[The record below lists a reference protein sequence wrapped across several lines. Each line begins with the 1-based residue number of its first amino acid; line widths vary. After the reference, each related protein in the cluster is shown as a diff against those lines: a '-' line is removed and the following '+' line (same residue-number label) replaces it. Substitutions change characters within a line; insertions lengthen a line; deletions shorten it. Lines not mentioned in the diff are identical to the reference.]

1 MDNKGI
7 TIIELILILAIM
19 GIIIVI
25 AVPKFDFS
33 DSEMKRYGR
42 ELTMDL
48 NYIKTKSKTSN
59 NNSEN
64 RIRLESKHY
73 ELYIDN
79 KVNKTKKLK
88 ENFQITTNLKPNII
102 PETIQFTR
110 MGAPSRAC
118 SIFIIN
124 NDNNKYIK
132 ISITPA
138 TGRIHMYENIEEGYN
153 NKIRDE
159 VGTY

>member
-59 NNSEN
+59 NNNEN
-64 RIRLESKHY
+64 KIRLESKHY
-73 ELYIDN
+73 DLYIDN
-79 KVNKTKKLK
+79 KVNKTKHLK
-88 ENFQITTNLKPNII
+88 ENFEITTNLEPNII
-102 PETIQFTR
+102 PEKIEFTR
-110 MGAPSRAC
+110 MGKPSRAC

-124 NDNNKYIK
+124 NDNNRYIK
-132 ISITPA
+132 ISITVG
-138 TGRIHMYENIEEGYN
+138 TGRIHMYDEIKEGYN
-153 NKIRDE
+153 D
-159 VGTY
+159 